1 MSAANRTAAPVA
13 PVPSRKPRLG
23 LTRARHFPGRRSTS
37 LRTRIAW
44 WTILL
49 LTGVTVTTVVAA
61 HVLLMERTST
71 EITAELRHEVD
82 EFNSISPP
90 PSARSPV
97 IRHMR
102 MATARVVPSSDV
114 VKFGLVDGRLVAV
127 SRNVPPIE
135 RRADLPVLQSLV
147 HLPLP
152 AGGNT
157 TLDQGSARFV
167 VVPVH
172 VAGDPVRGAFV
183 IATLTE
189 PAYAQVWSDTRLQ
202 IEVGLVCLLVA
213 YGLAWAAAGR
223 TLRPVRETTELA
235 RRISATALGG
245 RLPVRGHDEF
255 DHMADSFNDMLD
267 RLEDTLET
275 QRRFLADAGHELR
288 TPITIVQG
296 NLDTL
301 SVSDPEDAETLALV
315 STELDRMTR
324 MVNDLLVLA
333 SSHLTDFVRL
343 RTADLGALGVS
354 LAAKV
359 DALGDRSWSHRST
372 WSGMG
377 LLDVDRV
384 TQAVVELCSN
394 ALTYTRPGTDLS
406 LRLSEEGSMLVV
418 CVVDH
423 GPGVPVEF
431 AERVFGRFVRADGA
445 SRMSAGSGLG
455 LSIVT
460 AIASGHG
467 GDVAVS
473 QTPGGGATFILRL
486 PREPAPGA
494 GATDRTA

>member
-13 PVPSRKPRLG
+13 PATGRTPRPS
-23 LTRARHFPGRRSTS
+23 LTTRRHFPGLRSTS
-37 LRTRIAW
+37 LRTRIAGW
-44 WTILL
+44 SILL
-49 LTGVTVTTVVAA
+49 LTGATFTTVVVS
-61 HVLLMERTST
+61 HVLLMQRTAT

-82 EFNSISPP
+82 EFNSIRPP

-97 IRHMR
+97 IRHMT
-102 MATARVVPSSDV
+102 MATARVLPSSDV
-114 VKFGLVDGRLVAV
+114 IKFGLADGRLVTV
-127 SRNVPPIE
+127 GRNVDPTE
-135 RRADLPVLQSLV
+135 RRADLPILRSLV
-147 HLPLP
+147 RLPLP
-152 AGGNT
+152 ASGTT
-157 TLDQGSARFV
+157 TLHQGAARFV
-167 VVPVH
+167 VVPIH

-189 PAYAQVWSDTRLQ
+189 PAYAQVWSDTRLR
-202 IEVGLVCLLVA
+202 IEVGLVCLVVA
-213 YGLAWAAAGR
+213 YGLAWVAAGR

-235 RRISATALGG
+235 RRINATALGG

-301 SVSDPEDAETLALV
+301 SVSNPDDTETLALV

-333 SSHLTDFVRL
+333 SSHQADFVRL

-359 DALGDRSWSHRST
+359 EALGDRSWRNRST
-372 WSGMG
+372 WSGSG

-406 LRLSEEGSMLVV
+406 LRLSEEGQMLVV

-431 AERVFGRFVRADGA
+431 AERIFGRFVRGEGA
-445 SRMSAGSGLG
+445 SRLSPGSGLG
-455 LSIVT
+455 LSIVA

-473 QTPGGGATFILRL
+473 QTPGGGATFILRV
-486 PREPAPGA
+486 PRVPAPSA